1 MFHGVFVIMGRRPK
15 PADRE
20 AGVGGRRSWQF
31 ARGEAGDN
39 PQEVLVTRTL
49 CWGLAALTLARTA
62 IAAELSIAAEPPL
75 PVANQVRNPGAEN
88 GRDLLPEDWSFT
100 TARPDIYTTG
110 WVDGGRSGKCLWAK
124 CRTSEM
130 SGYWSQSVPVTAGLK
145 HRFSGW
151 YRLASGRLMCYAH
164 GRGTLPDGRT
174 RTIDQ
179 RVYQGTMRGHWL
191 APVFLAPEALG
202 GPDPAL
208 WYPFRIEVEVTEGF
222 TSLTFSAGLYFQ
234 PGEVWFD
241 DLFAG
246 LARTTLLPVVK
257 AGEGET
263 LRRVV
268 VRQAGVDKPLHDTRE
283 LPAGA
288 REWHQRLADLPT
300 DAVYE
305 VEATLTDGRVVRQ
318 GYPTTEEAR
327 P

>member
-1 MFHGVFVIMGRRPK
+1 MGRSPK
-15 PADRE
+15 RAGRE
-20 AGVGGRRSWQF
+20 AGGGGTRIYQF
-31 ARGEAGDN
+31 ARGEAGDS
-39 PQEVLVTRTL
+39 PQEVVVTRMVRWL
-49 CWGLAALTLARTA
+49 LAALTVARPVGA
-62 IAAELSIAAEPPL
+62 VELSITAEPPL

-88 GRDLLPEDWSFT
+88 GRDGLPEDWSFT
-100 TARPDIYTTG
+100 TARPDIYHTG
-110 WVDGGRSGKCLWAK
+110 WVDGGRGGKCLWAR

-130 SGYWSQSVPVTAGLK
+130 SGYWSQSVPVTAGFK

-164 GRGTLPDGRT
+164 GRATLPDGRS

-202 GPDPAL
+202 GPDPAV
-208 WYPFRIEVEVTEGF
+208 WYPFRIEVEVPEGF

-268 VRQAGVDKPLHDTRE
+268 VRQAGVDKPLHDTRD
-283 LPAGA
+283 LPAGT
-288 REWHQRLADLPT
+288 REWPLRLADLPT
-300 DAVYE
+300 DAIYQ
-305 VEATLTDGRVVRQ
+305 VEATLTDGRTLRRS
-318 GYPTTEEAR
+318 YPETVEAQR
-327 P
+327 